1 AARCTSTCASRSP
14 RTGSATPS
22 SWGVSGSEQIGEVDR
37 VVHKIDDPWPGRRG
51 LDYGVVIHSTPRK
64 VPPMPRRLLSAAA
77 ACTLLLGLVAC
88 GEEEGAVSTPPPV
101 IDIGG
106 PSDGGGDA
114 VASDGGGDE
123 ESPSEA
129 PAVAAPNP
137 ADYPGM
143 DEQTEEGAQQFT
155 RYFFAMLIWGF
166 QTGEYEQIEEL
177 YLDSCAV
184 CEAHVESIRE
194 YQKLGV
200 AWTPVQLEDVALEP
214 MDPAGSNFE
223 YVSHY
228 ETIVSEHIEPSID
241 GGPQAKAP
249 ALHFKFQTG
258 LEWENGGWVV
268 SDAAIESGP
277 AE

>member
-1 AARCTSTCASRSP
+1 
-14 RTGSATPS
+14 
-22 SWGVSGSEQIGEVDR
+22 
-37 VVHKIDDPWPGRRG
+37 
-51 LDYGVVIHSTPRK
+51 
-64 VPPMPRRLLSAAA
+64 MPRRLLSAAA

-106 PSDGGGDA
+106 PGDGGGDA

-166 QTGEYEQIEEL
+166 QTGEHEQIEEL
-177 YLDSCAV
+177 YDPGCTV
-184 CEAHVESIRE
+184 CEDNVTTIRE
-194 YQKLGV
+194 LKQEGV
-200 AWTPVQLEDVALEP
+200 HWTPVEIEDVELRDLPVNEAYEIAVHYEAIVSAHTEPALNGEPAGEAPPLLFSLNVGLRWGSEGWVVEDVAL
-214 MDPAGSNFE
+214 
-223 YVSHY
+223 
-228 ETIVSEHIEPSID
+228 
-241 GGPQAKAP
+241 
-249 ALHFKFQTG
+249 G
-258 LEWENGGWVV
+258 LNGV
-268 SDAAIESGP
+268 E
-277 AE
+277 

>member
-1 AARCTSTCASRSP
+1 
-14 RTGSATPS
+14 
-22 SWGVSGSEQIGEVDR
+22 
-37 VVHKIDDPWPGRRG
+37 
-51 LDYGVVIHSTPRK
+51 
-64 VPPMPRRLLSAAA
+64 MPRRLLSAAA

-166 QTGEYEQIEEL
+166 QTGEHEQIEEL
-177 YLDSCAV
+177 YDPGCTV
-184 CEAHVESIRE
+184 CESNLQIVRELKQEGEYWSPVEVTDAVLRDLPVANDEFDKAVHYEARVSAHV
-194 YQKLGV
+194 Q
-200 AWTPVQLEDVALEP
+200 
-214 MDPAGSNFE
+214 PAFG
-223 YVSHY
+223 
-228 ETIVSEHIEPSID
+228 D
-241 GGPQAKAP
+241 QAEANMP
-249 ALHFKFQTG
+249 PTLFKFQAG
-258 LEWENGGWVV
+258 LDWDGDGWIIKG
-268 SDAAIESGP
+268 AALDLEE